1 MRPTNWPRDGYRAAL
16 WQAAL
21 PAAEKIVALTYAEHC
36 VPGSCNDPE
45 GFTVSLTRDEV
56 MAHAGLSEASVKRA
70 LRALRDSGW
79 LVMVRPGRQHY
90 APVYRIAVP
99 LGYELADLPYC
110 RMRQRDHTDPP
121 EDSQRDHTDPSGAQG
136 DHTDPQGGLTDPH
149 QLINSTLS
157 THLPYVTSPA
167 QEIEKTTN
175 EEFPMEPTP
184 LHGQPNPFGRVDL
197 GEEGQQAVADIRS
210 MLRAKPKPPAPVPPG
225 GKPKVLPEDRSKAE
239 QEAALAEATRN
250 PEEAR
255 ARALQR
261 AAIERTRRRA

>member
-1 MRPTNWPRDGYRAAL
+1 
-16 WQAAL
+16 
-21 PAAEKIVALTYAEHC
+21 
-36 VPGSCNDPE
+36 
-45 GFTVSLTRDEV
+45 
-56 MAHAGLSEASVKRA
+56 
-70 LRALRDSGW
+70 
-79 LVMVRPGRQHY
+79 
-90 APVYRIAVP
+90 
-99 LGYELADLPYC
+99 
-110 RMRQRDHTDPP
+110 
-121 EDSQRDHTDPSGAQG
+121 
-136 DHTDPQGGLTDPH
+136 
-149 QLINSTLS
+149 
-157 THLPYVTSPA
+157 
-167 QEIEKTTN
+167 
-175 EEFPMEPTP
+175 MEPTP